1 MENRGYV
8 HIYTGDGK
16 GKTTAAFGLAVR
28 ALCAGKDVYIG
39 QFVKSMK
46 YGETRIEELFGR
58 AGKGYGR
65 VRIEQ
70 LGRGCFLGRHP
81 DPADVQSAREGLA
94 RCTEAASGGRYG
106 VVVLDELNI
115 ALHYGLLT
123 VDEVSELLDR
133 RAPATEIVIT
143 GRYAPQTL
151 IDRADLVTE
160 MREVRHY
167 YSAGVLSREGIDR

>member
-70 LGRGCFLGRHP
+70 LGR
-81 DPADVQSAREGLA
+81 
-94 RCTEAASGGRYG
+94 
-106 VVVLDELNI
+106 
-115 ALHYGLLT
+115 
-123 VDEVSELLDR
+123 
-133 RAPATEIVIT
+133 
-143 GRYAPQTL
+143 
-151 IDRADLVTE
+151 
-160 MREVRHY
+160 
-167 YSAGVLSREGIDR
+167 